1 MSEKI
6 SFLELAKRIIRL
18 KKAPMTA
25 ELIWQTAVEE
35 KMTELLKS
43 SGKTPEATIGS
54 ALYSDARK
62 QDSDFSKVGSRP
74 VKFFLKE
81 LSSQV
86 SEEELE
92 KSADLLPKPITKVA
106 PYKERDLHP
115 LLVEFADRE
124 FSAICRTIFHEKS
137 RKKGDKHN
145 QWIHPDIVGFSL
157 LSQDWKEPVVKLA
170 KTNSFLMAK
179 LYSFELKISIDF
191 TFLREYFFQAVSNS
205 SWAHEGY
212 LVAAE
217 IDENKEFRDELSR
230 LSQSFGIGV
239 IQLDTKEYTDSK
251 ILYPARERT
260 EIDLETVNRITEV
273 NPDFKEFIIS
283 VVDSI
288 NINKPQFHG
297 FDEILKDEKLQDHL
311 KKVCR

>member
-6 SFLELAKRIIRL
+6 SFLELAKRVIKL
-18 KKAPMTA
+18 EKVPMTA
-25 ELIWQTAVEE
+25 ERIWQTASEQNLVV
-35 KMTELLKS
+35 LLKS
-43 SGKTPEATIGS
+43 TGKTPEATIGS

-62 QDSDFSKVGSRP
+62 QDSDFTKVGSRP

-81 LSSQV
+81 LSSQI
-86 SEEELE
+86 SEDELE
-92 KSADLLPKPITKVA
+92 KTAELLNKPDKSSS
-106 PYKERDLHP
+106 YRERELHP
-115 LLVEFADRE
+115 LLVEFADRK
-124 FSAICRTIFHEKS
+124 FNAICRTIYHEKS

-157 LSQDWKEPVVKLA
+157 ISQEWKEPVVKLA
-170 KTNSFLMAK
+170 KTTSFLMAK
-179 LYSFELKISIDF
+179 LFSFELKISIDF

-217 IDENKEFRDELSR
+217 IDENQEFRDELSR

-239 IQLDTKEYTDSK
+239 IQLDVKEPFDSK
-251 ILYPARERT
+251 VLYPARERN
-260 EIDLETVNRITEV
+260 EIDLETVNRITGV
-273 NPDFKEFIIS
+273 NPDFKEFIVS

-297 FDEILKDEKLQDHL
+297 FDEILKDEKLLDQL
-311 KKVCR
+311 KKLTK